1 MITPAMVLETIKV
14 GFEFGIEALKFA
26 QTPEGKQLIAKS
38 IEDRAAWD
46 AFWADTGAGLKK
58 FFSGEILK

>member
-26 QTPEGKQLIAKS
+26 QTEEGKKVINKS
-38 IEDRAAWD
+38 IEDRAACD

-58 FFSGEILK
+58 FFSGELLK

>member
-26 QTPEGKQLIAKS
+26 QTEEGKKVINKS

-46 AFWADTGAGLKK
+46 AFWAATGAGLKK